1 MRSVLADT
9 GPLYALVD
17 HDDGLH
23 RRARRE
29 ANRLAEAG
37 RTLVVP
43 FPTVCESHSLVMRR
57 LGIETARRWLDEL
70 MSGAGF
76 LNPHRD
82 DYLAAVN
89 RIRAYRD
96 QTITLYDGLL
106 AVLADQLK
114 FPVWTFDHHFDAM
127 GVTVWR

>member
-1 MRSVLADT
+1 MSDDQNDQAVSADAFDLMRAIAEKRLKN
-9 GPLYALVD
+9 
-17 HDDGLH
+17 
-23 RRARRE
+23 R
-29 ANRLAEAG
+29 RLAVIDATNVRAPE
-37 RTLVVP
+37 RKQW
-43 FPTVCESHSLVMRR
+43 
-57 LGIETARRWLDEL
+57 IETARRWLDEL

-76 LNPHRD
+76 LNHHRD